1 MHGAD
6 LKHVNAKGPIL
17 RTAKI
22 SPGGSRIDEVT
33 YYAVQT
39 AAPGERRLS
48 QRRRTRLR
56 SGRIVDPR
64 SAYLIE
70 CQIYDWSGTGARLRL
85 FDTVSVP
92 GRIQL
97 FEDIS
102 ERMIN
107 AMIVWRRRRE
117 IGLYFFPPAHK
128 VNLTQAQLACLRSG
142 YNPAKAWFLARADP
156 EKVDRLFRSG
166 HAPAH

>member
-6 LKHVNAKGPIL
+6 WKHDIHAKGPIL
-17 RTAKI
+17 RAAKI
-22 SPGGSRIDEVT
+22 SPGESGISFNGTANFDEVT
-33 YYAVQT
+33 YYAVRT
-39 AAPGERRLS
+39 AALRERRVS
-48 QRRRTRLR
+48 PRRRTSLR
-56 SGRIVDPR
+56 SGKVVDPR
-64 SAYLIE
+64 SAYLID

-85 FDTVSVP
+85 FDNISVP

-117 IGLYFFPPAHK
+117 IGIYFIPYARN
-128 VNLTQAQLACLRSG
+128 VNLTKAHLACLRSG
-142 YNPAKAWFLARADP
+142 FNPAKAWFMA
-156 EKVDRLFRSG
+156 
-166 HAPAH
+166 

>member
-6 LKHVNAKGPIL
+6 LKHVIHAKGPNL
-17 RTAKI
+17 RAAKI
-22 SPGGSRIDEVT
+22 SGGGSGISFDGAVNFDEVK
-33 YYAVQT
+33 YYAVET
-39 AAPGERRLS
+39 AALGERRLS

-56 SGRIVDPR
+56 SGKIVDPR
-64 SAYLIE
+64 SAYVID
-70 CQIYDWSGTGARLRL
+70 CQIYDWSGLGARLRL
-85 FDTVSVP
+85 FDNVSVP

-117 IGLYFFPPAHK
+117 IGIYFIPHAHK

-142 YNPAKAWFLARADP
+142 NNPAKAWFMAWRTP
-156 EKVDRLFRSG
+156 
-166 HAPAH
+166 